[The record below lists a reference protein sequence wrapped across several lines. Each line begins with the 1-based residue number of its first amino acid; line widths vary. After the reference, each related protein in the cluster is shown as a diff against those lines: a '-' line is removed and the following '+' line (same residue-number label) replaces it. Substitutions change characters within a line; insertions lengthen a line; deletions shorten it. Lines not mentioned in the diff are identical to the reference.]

1 SRGAASRAGNP
12 GAALRPGVR
21 TMRRAFIA
29 VLAASLFGPAAAMP
43 AMAEQSELST
53 FLFGRNYND
62 GVIAVSVRSSHWEDE
77 RDASHYI
84 FPSRIRIAQA
94 AVMRDPALL
103 EALARRNIAP
113 HNVLWVRTAVNGGR
127 IIYYR

>member
-1 SRGAASRAGNP
+1 
-12 GAALRPGVR
+12 
-21 TMRRAFIA
+21 MRRALIA

-43 AMAEQSELST
+43 TMAGQSELST

-77 RDASHYI
+77 RDASHYM

-94 AVMRDPALL
+94 AMMRDPALL

-113 HNVLWVRTAVNGGR
+113 HNVLWVRTAANGGR
-127 IIYYR
+127 IVYYR

>member
-1 SRGAASRAGNP
+1 
-12 GAALRPGVR
+12 
-21 TMRRAFIA
+21 MRRAFIA

-43 AMAEQSELST
+43 AMAGQSELST

-62 GVIAVSVRSSHWEDE
+62 GVIAVSVRTAHWEDE
-77 RDASHYI
+77 RDASHYV

-94 AVMRDPALL
+94 AVAGDPALL

-113 HNVLWVRTAVNGGR
+113 HNVLWVRTAANGGR
-127 IIYYR
+127 VVYYR